1 MKVKV
6 IVVTTAFASIEITRL
21 GDVLRSFQT
30 SFFEMNFKTWQIFFC
45 DGLAVWQDP
54 RYASKTFYE

>member
-1 MKVKV
+1 MKVKA

-30 SFFEMNFKTWQIFFC
+30 SFFEMNFKT
-45 DGLAVWQDP
+45 
-54 RYASKTFYE
+54 